1 MGHRISI
8 FIAALAVALA
18 IAAPAAAVVT
28 ATVNEGGSAD
38 VSLTVNSELEPT
50 FSAEPTGGLIITFS
64 EVIPVAG
71 TEDFWASIMTVNA
84 AAAGPGE
91 YEVPLEV
98 RNSGGTVVT
107 ETVVVTVEA
116 AGAPPTTSAPTP
128 PPATTATTSAA
139 ATTTAPTTPAT
150 TTTTITSTTTSTTT
164 IPETTLPPTAATS
177 TTSPS
182 TKTVPATESAPETTV
197 IAIGTP
203 LEPDDGFPTGPAMVF
218 GAAALVVVG
227 AGLAFYAY
235 SQRPRHRG
243 LRLPSYSV
251 LEEEDGSA
259 E

>member
-8 FIAALAVALA
+8 FVAALAVALA

-28 ATVNEGGSAD
+28 ATVTEGGSAD
-38 VSLTVNSELEPT
+38 VSLTVDSELEPT

-71 TEDFWASIMTVNA
+71 TEDFWASTMTVDA
-84 AAAGPGE
+84 AAAGPGQ

-98 RNSGGTVVT
+98 RNSGGTIVT
-107 ETVVVTVEA
+107 ETVIVTVEA

-128 PPATTATTSAA
+128 PPTTTATTS
-139 ATTTAPTTPAT
+139 PAV
-150 TTTTITSTTTSTTT
+150 
-164 IPETTLPPTAATS
+164 PETTLPPTTATS

-182 TKTVPATESAPETTV
+182 TTAVPTTESAPETTV

-218 GAAALVVVG
+218 GAAALVFVG

-243 LRLPSYSV
+243 LRLPSHSV
-251 LEEEDGSA
+251 LEEKDGS
-259 E
+259 